1 MRICF
6 VLKVRT
12 EKVEEYKH
20 RHALV
25 WPEMLN
31 ALEEAG
37 WHNYSLFLRQDGLV
51 VGYLETSDFEKA
63 QSAMNHHPV
72 NARWQSEMSAYFE
85 PVQNGTTDYNLVPL
99 GEVFHLD

>member
-6 VLKVRT
+6 VLKVRA

-25 WPEMLN
+25 WPEMLD
-31 ALEEAG
+31 ALRESG

-51 VGYLETSDFEKA
+51 VGYLETLDFESA
-63 QSAMNHHPV
+63 QSVMNDHPV
-72 NARWQSEMSAYFE
+72 NTRWQSEMSAYFE
-85 PVQNGTTDYNLVPL
+85 PVKNATTAYNIVPL
-99 GEVFHLD
+99 AEVFHLD